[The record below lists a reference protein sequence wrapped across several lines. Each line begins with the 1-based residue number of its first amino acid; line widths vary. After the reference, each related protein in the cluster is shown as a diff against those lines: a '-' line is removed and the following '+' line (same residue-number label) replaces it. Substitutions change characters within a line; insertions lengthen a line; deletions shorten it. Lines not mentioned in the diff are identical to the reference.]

1 MKLGYNTNGLQ
12 NHRLDDALRL
22 LADHGY
28 EAVALTLDVGHLDPF
43 RATASEIAATR
54 RLLDALGLAVVV
66 ETGARFLLDPRHKH
80 EPTLMTRGEAAR
92 AKRLDFLDR
101 AAAIGAD
108 LGAAVVSFWVGI
120 DRDPGTDSWPRVV
133 DGVAAASAVIRAR
146 GLTPAL
152 EPEPGMAVASMA
164 EFDRLCGDLRDG
176 APALALDVGH
186 LYVTE
191 TEPVPEIC
199 RRYAARCAQVHL
211 EDMRRGVHDHLPPGE
226 GDVDF
231 PGVLGA
237 LSTGG
242 YEGPVCFELSR
253 SSHTAPELVARCRDV
268 FRSARQ

>member
-28 EAVALTLDVGHLDPF
+28 QAVALTLDVGHLDPF
-43 RATASEIAATR
+43 RATAAEVAATAQ
-54 RLLDALGLAVVV
+54 LLDALDLAVVV
-66 ETGARFLLDPRHKH
+66 ETGARFLLDPGHKH
-80 EPTLMTRGEAAR
+80 EPTLMTRGPAAR

-120 DRDPGTDSWPRVV
+120 DRDEGADSWERVV
-133 DGVAAASAVIRAR
+133 DGVAAASTVIRAR
-146 GLTPAL
+146 GLVPAL
-152 EPEPGMAVASMA
+152 EPEPGMALASMA
-164 EFDRLCGDLRDG
+164 EFDRLCGELGDE
-176 APALALDVGH
+176 APKLALDVGH

-191 TEPVPEIC
+191 SEPVPELC

-231 PGVLGA
+231 PGVLTA
-237 LSTGG
+237 LADGG
-242 YEGPVCFELSR
+242 YAGPVCFELSR
-253 SSHTAPELVARCRDV
+253 SSHAAPEMVARCRDV
-268 FRSARQ
+268 FLQARN